1 MLFEIPSTIAFALAL
16 TGLASAQSSSGGSWQ
31 VDHSCDA
38 YVIVETCVSQ
48 STPRVNACPPNDYS
62 CLCIEYTSLLT
73 CYNNCPMDN
82 NSSGIKSSVTSFCNA
97 AAAASSASSM
107 TNTAKPTSGA
117 GSSTASSAPTGS
129 GSPTA
134 TGASSSSSS
143 SSSGSGSP
151 NAALALTPAG
161 TYGALAGVM
170 AIAGI
175 FL

>member
-1 MLFEIPSTIAFALAL
+1 MLFEIPSAIALAL
-16 TGLASAQSSSGGSWQ
+16 ALAGLASAQTWQ

-38 YVIVETCVSQ
+38 FNIVETCISQ
-48 STPRVNACPPNDYS
+48 YGPRANACPPNEYS
-62 CLCIEYTSLLT
+62 CMCIEYTNLLT
-73 CYNNCPMDN
+73 CYNNCPMDT

-117 GSSTASSAPTGS
+117 GSSTVASSAPTGS
-129 GSPTA
+129 GSPTT
-134 TGASSSSSS
+134 TGAPSSSGS
-143 SSSGSGSP
+143 SSSGSSSP